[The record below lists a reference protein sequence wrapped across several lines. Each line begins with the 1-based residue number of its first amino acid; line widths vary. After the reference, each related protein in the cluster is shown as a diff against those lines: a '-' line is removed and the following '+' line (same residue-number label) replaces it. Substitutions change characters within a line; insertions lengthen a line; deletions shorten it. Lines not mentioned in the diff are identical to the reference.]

1 MTTAKQMILEAV
13 HRLPD
18 EATFDD
24 IAEEVAFLA
33 AIRDGEED
41 IKHGRIVSNDEMK
54 QRIQSWLTK

>member
-13 HRLPD
+13 HRLPN
-18 EATFDD
+18 EATFND

-41 IKHGRIVSNDEMK
+41 IRNGRIVSNAEMK
-54 QRIQSWLTK
+54 QRIELLFR

>member
-41 IKHGRIVSNDEMK
+41 IKQGRIVSNAEMK

>member
-1 MTTAKQMILEAV
+1 MTTAKQMFLEAV

-41 IKHGRIVSNDEMK
+41 IKQGRIVSNAEMK
-54 QRIQSWLTK
+54 QRLGLFSR

>member
-13 HRLPD
+13 HRQPD

-33 AIRDGEED
+33 AIRDGRED
-41 IKHGRIVSNDEMK
+41 VRHGRIISNAEMK
-54 QRIQSWLTK
+54 QRIEMFFR

>member
-33 AIRDGEED
+33 AVRDGEDD
-41 IKHGRIVSNDEMK
+41 IKHGRIVSNAEMK
-54 QRIQSWLTK
+54 QRIEVFLS

>member
-18 EATFDD
+18 EATFDE

-33 AIRDGEED
+33 AVREGQED
-41 IKHGRIVSNDEMK
+41 LKNGRIVSNAEMK
-54 QRIQSWLTK
+54 QRIQTWFTK

>member
-41 IKHGRIVSNDEMK
+41 VRQGRIVSNAEMK
-54 QRIQSWLTK
+54 QRIQSWFTK